1 VRQIT
6 KQDKIMVVAHS
17 AGASNFFYSM
27 YQKPEYWNRRLS
39 LFVGLSP
46 VTILE
51 KSNSTL
57 LNNINDDY

>member
-1 VRQIT
+1 
-6 KQDKIMVVAHS
+6 MVVAHS